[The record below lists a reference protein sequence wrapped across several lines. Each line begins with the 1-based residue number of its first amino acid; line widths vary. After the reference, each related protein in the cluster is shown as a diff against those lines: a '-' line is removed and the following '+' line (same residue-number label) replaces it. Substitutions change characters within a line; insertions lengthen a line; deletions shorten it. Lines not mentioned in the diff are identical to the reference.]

1 MQLLRDSVL
10 PGVWFQPLYFRC
22 HNLIKPIFL
31 KNRPTKGTLND
42 NTYLYY
48 LFVFYSM
55 NFLRTATTK
64 TDFLWSHGGTT
75 STWPEALSCSNGLSH
90 LQVRNVPKILKGK
103 KKTLERQHLNP
114 WTSLCPYDYITRLN
128 NTVPST
134 KQRTLLH
141 CSSQHERNIHY
152 IQFATNNTKSV
163 HVQIFFKITCADKTS
178 LQKKNINFMKKN

>member
-10 PGVWFQPLYFRC
+10 PGVCFQPLYFWCR
-22 HNLIKPIFL
+22 NLIKPIFL
-31 KNRPTKGTLND
+31 KNRPTKGTLNY

-64 TDFLWSHGGTT
+64 TDFLWSHGRTT
-75 STWPEALSCSNGLSH
+75 STWPEALSCGNGLSH
-90 LQVRNVPKILKGK
+90 LQVRNVPKILKRK
-103 KKTLERQHLNP
+103 KKITLERQHLNP

-128 NTVPST
+128 TVPNT
-134 KQRTLLH
+134 KQQTLLH

-163 HVQIFFKITCADKTS
+163 HVQIS
-178 LQKKNINFMKKN
+178 LQKKKY